1 MLPYMYTVVYVKK
14 SRSVPHS
21 IKCLSLI
28 FPYIEMVRKKR
39 HTVYFS
45 LIFSAAIGQE
55 VSCYDLF
62 PELKPE
68 FEHRGVVYTPAL
80 GPCTLISTAT
90 LHPQYVRVYVQYTIL
105 P

>member
-1 MLPYMYTVVYVKK
+1 MF
-14 SRSVPHS
+14 SVNFPS
-21 IKCLSLI
+21 LEMGRTKTSYRILLS
-28 FPYIEMVRKKR
+28 V
-39 HTVYFS
+39 
-45 LIFSAAIGQE
+45 IFSAAIGQE

-68 FEHRGVVYTPAL
+68 FEHRGVVYIPAL

-90 LHPQYVRVYVQYTIL
+90 LHPQYVRVYVQYTIV